1 MKTSSILSA
10 ALIAVTASGLLSG
23 CVGLAVGAGATAG
36 VAAAQE
42 GGIPTAAS
50 DAAIRLNIADAWFKK
65 DTQMFSKLSMTVKE
79 GRVLI
84 TGSVPSPDQ
93 RVEAIKLAWQVNGVR
108 QVINEIRVDNGDG
121 FKGYM
126 TDTWVT
132 TNLKSRILLDKYI
145 QSINYTIE
153 TVGGVVY
160 LMGVSQDQKELER
173 VIDYAR
179 NTKYVQNVVSYVRM
193 RGEPIPGV
201 PVDSGSNASSVQKTT
216 TTTSTN
222 KTPSYTTSQ
231 SVPDGA
237 AAGGVPSVEA
247 VPLR

>member
-10 ALIAVTASGLLSG
+10 ALIAITASGLLSG

-42 GGIPTAAS
+42 GGLPTAAS

-84 TGSVPSPDQ
+84 TGSVPNPDQ

-121 FKGYM
+121 VKGYM

-160 LMGVSQDQKELER
+160 LMGVAQDQKELER

-179 NTKYVQNVVSYVRM
+179 NTKYVQNVVSYVRL

-201 PVDSGSNASSVQKTT
+201 PVDSASSATSSTSTRATT
-216 TTTSTN
+216 TTTQ
-222 KTPSYTTSQ
+222 SYTSASQ
-231 SVPDGA
+231 DVPDGA